1 LVSRWRVGLRFHP
14 PSEVFILL
22 LKIGLEAERETA
34 FEGLSVAFGN
44 LFITGGTTLL
54 LRALRGQQM
63 SETRRAA
70 NELTG

>member
-1 LVSRWRVGLRFHP
+1 LVSRWRAGLRFHP

-34 FEGLSVAFGN
+34 FERLSMAFGHQ
-44 LFITGGTTLL
+44 FVAGRTALL

>member
-1 LVSRWRVGLRFHP
+1 M
-14 PSEVFILL
+14 L

-34 FEGLSVAFGN
+34 FERLSMAFGHQ
-44 LFITGGTTLL
+44 FVAGRTALL